1 MNVSSAVVKTRP
13 EHVQDVLNALR
24 AVDHCETPFHDDQ
37 GRIVVTIEGETIS
50 EEMQTLRTI
59 QAIPHV
65 LSAELAYSYSESELA
80 EAVRRMDQTGNIVP
94 DALKDE

>member
-13 EHVQDVLNALR
+13 EHVQDVVDALR
-24 AVDHCETPFHDDQ
+24 AMDRCETPFHDDQ

-50 EEMQTLRTI
+50 EEMGTLKTI
-59 QAIPHV
+59 QAMPHV

-80 EAVRRMDQTGNIVP
+80 EAVYRMEQTGNAVP

>member
-13 EHVQDVLNALR
+13 EHVQDVVDALR
-24 AVDHCETPFHDDQ
+24 AMDRCETPFHDDQ

-50 EEMQTLRTI
+50 EEMGTLKTI

-80 EAVRRMDQTGNIVP
+80 EAVHRMEQTGNAVP